1 MFVDRRAPGI
11 QGRANSAAGYSRQP
25 KRNPLR
31 NSFGYPVREVG
42 KSRAARWKR
51 SSPGRNNLK
60 ERQRGSRAPLLLKGA
75 ALASLLGWLGSACA
89 SETAPRAEA
98 SAPQGAALVVGA
110 DELPAGDADEA
121 HAQLFT
127 RERYPSATQCK
138 ACHPTHYRE
147 WAASPHSYAQISPVF
162 NAMSARI
169 LKLSNGT
176 LGDFCIRC
184 HTPVGMALGEP
195 IFAPN
200 SERDPVSLEGVTCIV
215 CHRVDKA
222 FGKNSGRT
230 PLVKGSLFAKV
241 FGPRPDD
248 ENQRVI
254 HSPDEFGPVVTEPGE
269 VGRQIHAGATFFEP
283 ISSPG
288 FCGTCHDVT
297 LIGGLRFEE
306 AFSEY
311 KHSPAARRGETC
323 QDCHMGKIPG
333 VASGYFNEPAAHEG
347 GVATQPRKRSSH
359 NWPGPDYSVVHPG
372 IFPHN
377 PDAKALASVD
387 EWLQF
392 DWKAGWGTDAFE
404 DSVDMDAV
412 FPERWDSIDDRYE
425 AREILELQL
434 EHLAQQ
440 FEAGTQLLERGYQ
453 LGEIEL
459 NKSDPS
465 AAEALRFG
473 IEVSNG
479 IDGHNVPTGFIAERL
494 VFLQVTVTDAQG
506 QAVYRSGDLDPNGDV
521 RDSHSAYVHAGKL
534 EEDSDLF
541 NLQSKFVIQNVYGGE
556 SEQILAVNNL
566 VDPLPYIRPDPT
578 ASVLLGR
585 PVVARIHRFG
595 IESNGKRTAPY
606 RVPASKL
613 TGPGEYTINVR
624 LIAGMVPSNLINEIQ
639 SVGFDYGMSPREVA
653 DAVLDG
659 HRILHER
666 TMKVTLR

>member
-1 MFVDRRAPGI
+1 
-11 QGRANSAAGYSRQP
+11 
-25 KRNPLR
+25 
-31 NSFGYPVREVG
+31 
-42 KSRAARWKR
+42 
-51 SSPGRNNLK
+51 
-60 ERQRGSRAPLLLKGA
+60 
-75 ALASLLGWLGSACA
+75 
-89 SETAPRAEA
+89 
-98 SAPQGAALVVGA
+98 
-110 DELPAGDADEA
+110 
-121 HAQLFT
+121 
-127 RERYPSATQCK
+127 
-138 ACHPTHYRE
+138 
-147 WAASPHSYAQISPVF
+147 
-162 NAMSARI
+162 
-169 LKLSNGT
+169 
-176 LGDFCIRC
+176 
-184 HTPVGMALGEP
+184 
-195 IFAPN
+195 
-200 SERDPVSLEGVTCIV
+200 
-215 CHRVDKA
+215 
-222 FGKNSGRT
+222 
-230 PLVKGSLFAKV
+230 
-241 FGPRPDD
+241 
-248 ENQRVI
+248 
-254 HSPDEFGPVVTEPGE
+254 
-269 VGRQIHAGATFFEP
+269 
-283 ISSPG
+283 
-288 FCGTCHDVT
+288 
-297 LIGGLRFEE
+297 
-306 AFSEY
+306 
-311 KHSPAARRGETC
+311 
-323 QDCHMGKIPG
+323 
-333 VASGYFNEPAAHEG
+333 
-347 GVATQPRKRSSH
+347 
-359 NWPGPDYSVVHPG
+359 
-372 IFPHN
+372 
-377 PDAKALASVD
+377 
-387 EWLQF
+387 
-392 DWKAGWGTDAFE
+392 
-404 DSVDMDAV
+404 V

-534 EEDSDLF
+534 EEDPDLF

-653 DAVLDG
+653 DAILDG